1 VTTVQRREAVVFLVK
16 RRVSLRRAC
25 ALVGIGRSSAR
36 YQARPRDDTD
46 VVTRLMAIA
55 KRHPRFG
62 YRRAGEMLRRQGQRL
77 NHKRVRRLWVKA
89 GLSLPLRRSKKRR
102 TTGGSVPTVATHPG
116 HVWTYDFLEDRTAD
130 GRKLRILTVIDEF
143 SRECL
148 AIQVRRSFPA
158 RAVLAV
164 LKQLFAEHGAPEF
177 LRSDN
182 GPEFIAK
189 AIRDWLVEQ
198 GASTLYIDPG
208 SPWQNAFGESF
219 NGRCRDECLNLEVF
233 VSVAEA
239 AVIAERWR
247 HDYNEVRPHSSLG
260 YLTPLEFKAAW
271 RADQPGASPP
281 DPQGLPHSGPPDGQ
295 DKEGQSEPPCPSVRS
310 PETALGSLPSVALP
324 SAQEAGV

>member
-1 VTTVQRREAVVFLVK
+1 MTTAQRREAVVFLVE
-16 RRVSLRRAC
+16 RHISERRAC

-36 YQARPRDDTD
+36 YQAKPQDDSD
-46 VVTRLMAIA
+46 IVARLKAIA
-55 KRHPRFG
+55 KEHPRFG
-62 YRRAGEMLRRQGQRL
+62 YRRAKEMLRRQGKRV

-89 GLSLPLRRSKKRR
+89 GLALPLRRAKKRR
-102 TTGGSVPTVATHPG
+102 STGGSVPTVATHPG
-116 HVWTYDFLEDRTAD
+116 HVWTYDFMEDRTAD
-130 GRKLRILTVIDEF
+130 GRKLRLLTVIDEF

-158 RAVLAV
+158 KAVLPV
-164 LKQLFAEHGAPEF
+164 LKGLFAEHGRPEF

-182 GPEFIAK
+182 GPEFIAT

-219 NGRCRDECLNLEVF
+219 NGRFRDECLNLEVF

-239 AVIAERWR
+239 AVIAEKWR
-247 HDYNEVRPHSSLG
+247 VHYNEVRPHSSLG
-260 YLTPLEFKAAW
+260 YQTPLEFKAAW
-271 RADQPGASPP
+271 LANPPGALPP

-295 DKEGQSEPPCPSVRS
+295 EHEGQSEPPCPSVRS
-310 PETALGSLPSVALP
+310 PDAALGSLPSVALP
-324 SAQEAGV
+324 SAQESVV